1 MVPAKKCST
10 ANASILLYLMY
21 KTNRSVALSTGHFL
35 QRTRHRPWRGWS
47 TILEGLGAVH
57 MLDAKFHQCVDGY
70 VAVCLVLTRDV
81 YAIVK
86 ISQLMAKKFFYIIR
100 PLERKCIRGRIGCF
114 AGRPEVSIRHRKL
127 RSSIRRSPCS
137 SSSSRSSRD
146 RCQRSSLRMQVSTA
160 HLLKG
165 SKADWSNCLT
175 ESLTETISGVH
186 QQDLLSPLL

>member
-1 MVPAKKCST
+1 MEGVEYHIGGVGCST
-10 ANASILLYLMY
+10 YAGCKIP
-21 KTNRSVALSTGHFL
+21 SVCRWLCGCLSSFNKRRLCNCQDQSVNG
-35 QRTRHRPWRGWS
+35 
-47 TILEGLGAVH
+47 
-57 MLDAKFHQCVDGY
+57 
-70 VAVCLVLTRDV
+70 
-81 YAIVK
+81 
-86 ISQLMAKKFFYIIR
+86 KKVFYIIR

-165 SKADWSNCLT
+165 SKAD
-175 ESLTETISGVH
+175 
-186 QQDLLSPLL
+186 